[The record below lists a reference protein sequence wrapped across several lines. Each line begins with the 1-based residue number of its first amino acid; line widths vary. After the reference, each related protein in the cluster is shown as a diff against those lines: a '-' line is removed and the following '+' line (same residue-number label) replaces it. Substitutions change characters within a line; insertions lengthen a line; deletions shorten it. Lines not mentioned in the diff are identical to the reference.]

1 MIWIMRYQFSF
12 WLIRSGSRLKLCAA
26 IPRRNPVDPD
36 KTEEGSVAI
45 FASPGSFLS
54 RLQTTIV
61 EQAKVDEIK
70 TVVVKAI
77 GTLDQVFTTDSI
89 ELRPEQLA
97 TLGFTGI
104 ANSIQN

>member
-1 MIWIMRYQFSF
+1 MKYQFSF

-26 IPRRNPVDPD
+26 IPRRNLVVHPD
-36 KTEEGSVAI
+36 TTEEGSVAI

-54 RLQTTIV
+54 RLQTTVV

-89 ELRPEQLA
+89 ELHPEQLA

-104 ANSIQN
+104 ANHAQN

>member
-1 MIWIMRYQFSF
+1 MKYQFSF
-12 WLIRSGSRLKLCAA
+12 WLIRSGPRLKLCAA

-36 KTEEGSVAI
+36 TTEEGSVAI

-54 RLQTTIV
+54 RLQTAIV
-61 EQAKVDEIK
+61 EQAKIDEIK

-77 GTLDQVFTTDSI
+77 GTLDHVFTTDSI
-89 ELRPEQLA
+89 ELHPEQLV

-104 ANSIQN
+104 ANIVQN

>member
-1 MIWIMRYQFSF
+1 MKYQFSF
-12 WLIRSGSRLKLCAA
+12 WLIRSGPRLKLCAA
-26 IPRRNPVDPD
+26 IPRRNPVVDPD
-36 KTEEGSVAI
+36 TTEEGSVAI

-61 EQAKVDEIK
+61 EQAKIDEIK

-89 ELRPEQLA
+89 ELHPEQLA
-97 TLGFTGI
+97 TLGFTGL
-104 ANSIQN
+104 ANLVQN

>member
-1 MIWIMRYQFSF
+1 MKYQFSF
-12 WLIRSGSRLKLCAA
+12 WLTRSGPRLKLCAA
-26 IPRRNPVDPD
+26 IPRRNSVDPNT
-36 KTEEGSVAI
+36 TEEGSVAI

-89 ELRPEQLA
+89 ELHPEQLA

-104 ANSIQN
+104 VNHAKN